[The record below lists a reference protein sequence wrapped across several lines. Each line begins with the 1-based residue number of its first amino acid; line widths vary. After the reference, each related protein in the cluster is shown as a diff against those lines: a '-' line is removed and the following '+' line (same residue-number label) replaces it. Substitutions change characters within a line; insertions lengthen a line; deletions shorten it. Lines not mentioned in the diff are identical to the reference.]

1 MLHRIAESDQP
12 SSQTTDVISQL
23 FPPPDQGE
31 VRWGLAAFS
40 EDLFEYAIEIFQD
53 IVVPKALDALSPL
66 RNQAGALLVLG
77 HVRKIGVLRAIKL
90 DYEVTI
96 PAAEIN
102 DKVTDWKLTT
112 KLEAAKLTSANAV
125 PELLFSGNRITA
137 EHPCNLMNLLAA

>member
-1 MLHRIAESDQP
+1 M
-12 SSQTTDVISQL
+12 
-23 FPPPDQGE
+23 
-31 VRWGLAAFS
+31 AAFS

-53 IVVPKALDALSPL
+53 IVVPKALDAVSPL

-77 HVRKIGVLRAIKL
+77 HVRKIGVLRAVKL

-102 DKVTDWKLTT
+102 DRVTDWKLTT

-125 PELLFSGNRITA
+125 PELLFSGSRIAA
-137 EHPCNLMNLLAA
+137 EHACNLMNLLAA